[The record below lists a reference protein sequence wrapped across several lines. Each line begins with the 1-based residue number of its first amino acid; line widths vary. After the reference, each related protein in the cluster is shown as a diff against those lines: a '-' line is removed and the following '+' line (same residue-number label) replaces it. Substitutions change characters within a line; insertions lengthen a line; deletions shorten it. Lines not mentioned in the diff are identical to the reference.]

1 MKKIAVL
8 GCGTVG
14 SGVVEVFYKNR
25 QSIQRKA
32 GCPLDIKY
40 IYLRRPRP
48 ELPWQDK
55 LCYDFDT
62 ILHDPEISIVV
73 EVMGGLHPAGEWIAA
88 CLKNNK
94 SVVTANKELIAA
106 QGAQLLALARQH
118 QVNLLFEASVGGGIP
133 IIRPMHQ
140 CLGANELDDIQGI
153 LNGTT
158 NFILTKMSREGM
170 SFSQALQMA
179 QQLGYAEADP
189 TADVQGLDAC
199 RKICILASLA
209 FGSQLYPQ
217 LVHCQ
222 GITEVSCEDVEYA
235 RNWGGVIKLI
245 ARAHRDPDTQRL
257 SALVAPMFV
266 PHDSQLSTVDDVF
279 NGILVDGDA
288 TGQVLFYGKGAGKL
302 PTASAVIS
310 DVIDCTKASGTIDT
324 LFWQADSVEACNRQ
338 LLDWQQIPARFYLR
352 LSLSDPQQLAYIS
365 LLLDGYKLLSR
376 PAQNRNCPC
385 HLHHD
390 PPLSARN
397 PCTAANRGNHPI
409 KHSVCAAINS
419 LFFPCPFP
427 PCHSMCPWCIG

>member
-133 IIRPMHQ
+133 IIRPLHQ

-170 SFSQALQMA
+170 CFSQALQMA

-222 GITEVSCEDVEYA
+222 GITELTPEDVEYA

-245 ARAHRDPDTQRL
+245 ARAHRDPDTQQL

-324 LFWQADSVEACNRQ
+324 LFWQAGSIDECNRQ

-352 LSLSDPQQLAYIS
+352 LRLSDPQQLAYIS
-365 LLLDGYKLLSR
+365 LLLDEYKLLSR
-376 PAQNRNCPC
+376 PDQPKTEIALVTSTMTRRCLQEILAQ
-385 HLHHD
+385 LQAEGIV
-390 PPLSARN
+390 PLN
-397 PCTAANRGNHPI
+397 T
-409 KHSVCAAINS
+409 
-419 LFFPCPFP
+419 LFVLQ
-427 PCHSMCPWCIG
+427 

>member
-133 IIRPMHQ
+133 IIRPLHQ

-222 GITEVSCEDVEYA
+222 GITELTPEDVEYA

-245 ARAHRDPDTQRL
+245 ARAHRDPDTQQL

-324 LFWQADSVEACNRQ
+324 LFWQAGSVDECSRQ

-352 LSLSDPQQLAYIS
+352 LRLSDPQQLAYIS
-365 LLLDGYKLLSR
+365 LLLDEYKLLSR
-376 PAQNRNCPC
+376 PDQPKTEIALVTSTMTRRCLQEILAQ
-385 HLHHD
+385 LQAEGIT
-390 PPLSARN
+390 PLN
-397 PCTAANRGNHPI
+397 T
-409 KHSVCAAINS
+409 
-419 LFFPCPFP
+419 LFVLQ
-427 PCHSMCPWCIG
+427 

>member
-73 EVMGGLHPAGEWIAA
+73 EVMGGLSPACDWIAA

-133 IIRPMHQ
+133 IIRPLHQ

-170 SFSQALQMA
+170 CFSQALQMA

-222 GITEVSCEDVEYA
+222 AITEVSCEDVEYA

-324 LFWQADSVEACNRQ
+324 LFWQAGSVEACNRQ

-352 LSLSDPQQLAYIS
+352 LRLSDPQQLAYIS
-365 LLLDGYKLLSR
+365 LLLDEYKLLSR
-376 PAQNRNCPC
+376 PDQPKTEIALVTSTMTRRCLQEILAQ
-385 HLHHD
+385 LQAEGIT
-390 PPLSARN
+390 PLN
-397 PCTAANRGNHPI
+397 T
-409 KHSVCAAINS
+409 
-419 LFFPCPFP
+419 LFVLQ
-427 PCHSMCPWCIG
+427 

>member
-133 IIRPMHQ
+133 IIRPLHQ

-222 GITEVSCEDVEYA
+222 GITELTPEDVEYA

-245 ARAHRDPDTQRL
+245 ARAHRDPDTQQL

-324 LFWQADSVEACNRQ
+324 LFWQAGSVEACSRQ

-352 LSLSDPQQLAYIS
+352 LRLSDPQQLAYIS
-365 LLLDGYKLLSR
+365 LLLDEYKLLSR
-376 PAQNRNCPC
+376 PDQPKTEIALVTSTMTRRCLQEILAQ
-385 HLHHD
+385 LQAEGII
-390 PPLSARN
+390 PLN
-397 PCTAANRGNHPI
+397 T
-409 KHSVCAAINS
+409 
-419 LFFPCPFP
+419 LFVLQ
-427 PCHSMCPWCIG
+427 

>member
-133 IIRPMHQ
+133 IIRPLHQ

-222 GITEVSCEDVEYA
+222 GITELTPEDVEYA

-245 ARAHRDPDTQRL
+245 ARAHRDPDTQQL

-324 LFWQADSVEACNRQ
+324 LFWQAGSIEACNRQ

-352 LSLSDPQQLAYIS
+352 LRLSDPQQLAYIS
-365 LLLDGYKLLSR
+365 LLLDEYKLLSR
-376 PAQNRNCPC
+376 PDQPKTEIALVTSTMTRRCLQEILAQ
-385 HLHHD
+385 LQAEGIT
-390 PPLSARN
+390 PLN
-397 PCTAANRGNHPI
+397 T
-409 KHSVCAAINS
+409 
-419 LFFPCPFP
+419 LFVLQ
-427 PCHSMCPWCIG
+427 

>member
-8 GCGTVG
+8 GCGPVG

-133 IIRPMHQ
+133 IIRPLHQ

-170 SFSQALQMA
+170 CFSQALQMA

-222 GITEVSCEDVEYA
+222 GITELTPEDVEYA

-245 ARAHRDPDTQRL
+245 ARAHRDPDTQQL

-324 LFWQADSVEACNRQ
+324 LFWQAGSVEACSRQ

-352 LSLSDPQQLAYIS
+352 LRLSDPQQLAYIS
-365 LLLDGYKLLSR
+365 LLLDEYKLLSR
-376 PAQNRNCPC
+376 PDQPKTEIALVTSTMTRRCLQEILAQ
-385 HLHHD
+385 LQAEGIT
-390 PPLSARN
+390 PLN
-397 PCTAANRGNHPI
+397 T
-409 KHSVCAAINS
+409 
-419 LFFPCPFP
+419 LFVLQ
-427 PCHSMCPWCIG
+427 

>member
-133 IIRPMHQ
+133 IIRPLHQ

-170 SFSQALQMA
+170 CFSQALQMA

-222 GITEVSCEDVEYA
+222 GITELTPEDVEYA

-245 ARAHRDPDTQRL
+245 ARAHRDPDTQQL

-352 LSLSDPQQLAYIS
+352 LRLSDPQQLAYIS
-365 LLLDGYKLLSR
+365 LLLDEYKLLSR
-376 PAQNRNCPC
+376 PDQPKTEIALVTSTMTRRCLQEILAQ
-385 HLHHD
+385 LQAEGIT
-390 PPLSARN
+390 PLN
-397 PCTAANRGNHPI
+397 T
-409 KHSVCAAINS
+409 
-419 LFFPCPFP
+419 LFVLQ
-427 PCHSMCPWCIG
+427 

>member
-133 IIRPMHQ
+133 IIRPLHQ

-222 GITEVSCEDVEYA
+222 GITELTPEDVEYA
-235 RNWGGVIKLI
+235 RNWGGVIKPI
-245 ARAHRDPDTQRL
+245 ARAHRDPDTQQL

-324 LFWQADSVEACNRQ
+324 LFWQAGSVEACSRQ

-365 LLLDGYKLLSR
+365 LLLDEYKLLSR
-376 PAQNRNCPC
+376 PDQPKTEIALVTSTMTRRCLQEILAQ
-385 HLHHD
+385 LQAEGIT
-390 PPLSARN
+390 PLN
-397 PCTAANRGNHPI
+397 T
-409 KHSVCAAINS
+409 
-419 LFFPCPFP
+419 LFVLQ
-427 PCHSMCPWCIG
+427 

>member
-106 QGAQLLALARQH
+106 QGAQLLALARHH

-133 IIRPMHQ
+133 IIRPLHQ

-222 GITEVSCEDVEYA
+222 GITELTPEDVEYA
-235 RNWGGVIKLI
+235 RSWGGVIKLI
-245 ARAHRDPDTQRL
+245 ARAHRDPDTQQL

-310 DVIDCTKASGTIDT
+310 DVIDCAKASGTIDT
-324 LFWQADSVEACNRQ
+324 LFWQAGSIEACNRQ

-352 LSLSDPQQLAYIS
+352 LRLSDPQQLAYIS
-365 LLLDGYKLLSR
+365 LLLDEYKLLSR
-376 PAQNRNCPC
+376 PDQPKTEIALVTSTMTRRCLQEILAQ
-385 HLHHD
+385 LQAEGIT
-390 PPLSARN
+390 PLN
-397 PCTAANRGNHPI
+397 T
-409 KHSVCAAINS
+409 
-419 LFFPCPFP
+419 LFVLQ
-427 PCHSMCPWCIG
+427 

>member
-133 IIRPMHQ
+133 IIRPLHQ

-170 SFSQALQMA
+170 CFSQALQMA

-222 GITEVSCEDVEYA
+222 GITELTPEDVEYA

-245 ARAHRDPDTQRL
+245 ARAHRDPDTQQL

-324 LFWQADSVEACNRQ
+324 LFWQAGSVEACSRQ

-352 LSLSDPQQLAYIS
+352 LRLSDPQQLAYIS
-365 LLLDGYKLLSR
+365 LLLDEYKLLSR
-376 PAQNRNCPC
+376 PDQPKTEVALITSTMTRRCLQEILAQ
-385 HLHHD
+385 LQAEGIT
-390 PPLSARN
+390 PLN
-397 PCTAANRGNHPI
+397 T
-409 KHSVCAAINS
+409 
-419 LFFPCPFP
+419 LFVLQ
-427 PCHSMCPWCIG
+427 

>member
-1 MKKIAVL
+1 MTIKL
-8 GCGTVG
+8 GLVGTGTVG
-14 SGVVEVFYKNR
+14 G
-25 QSIQRKA
+25 
-32 GCPLDIKY
+32 GCID
-40 IYLRRPRP
+40 
-48 ELPWQDK
+48 
-55 LCYDFDT
+55 
-62 ILHDPEISIVV
+62 ILHNHREDFKRRLGVDMELVRVCSRNPEQAEAHGVSDLFTTDFNDILNDPEIDIVI
-73 EVMGGLHPAGEWIAA
+73 ELIGGTTVARDIVLGALNAG
-88 CLKNNK
+88 KN
-94 SVVTANKELIAA
+94 VVTANKALMATYGEEVM
-106 QGAQLLALARQH
+106 GLAREK
-118 QVNLLFEASVGGGIP
+118 NLEVGFEASVGGGIP
-133 IIRPMHQ
+133 IIRPLHQ

-170 SFSQALQMA
+170 CFSQALQMA

-209 FGSQLYPQ
+209 FGRQLYPQ

-222 GITEVSCEDVEYA
+222 GITELTPEDVEYA

-245 ARAHRDPDTQRL
+245 ARAHRDPDTQQL

-352 LSLSDPQQLAYIS
+352 LRLSDPQQLAYIS
-365 LLLDGYKLLSR
+365 LLLDEYKLLSR
-376 PAQNRNCPC
+376 PDQPKTEIALVTSTMTRRCLQEILAQ
-385 HLHHD
+385 LQAEGIT
-390 PPLSARN
+390 PLN
-397 PCTAANRGNHPI
+397 T
-409 KHSVCAAINS
+409 
-419 LFFPCPFP
+419 LFVLQ
-427 PCHSMCPWCIG
+427 

>member
-133 IIRPMHQ
+133 IIRPLHQ

-222 GITEVSCEDVEYA
+222 GITELTPEDVEYA

-245 ARAHRDPDTQRL
+245 ARAHRDPDTQQL

-324 LFWQADSVEACNRQ
+324 LFWQAGSIDECNRQ

-352 LSLSDPQQLAYIS
+352 LRLSDPQQLAYIS
-365 LLLDGYKLLSR
+365 LLLDEYKLLSR
-376 PAQNRNCPC
+376 PDQPKTEIALVTSTMTRRCLQEILAQ
-385 HLHHD
+385 LQAEGII
-390 PPLSARN
+390 PLN
-397 PCTAANRGNHPI
+397 T
-409 KHSVCAAINS
+409 
-419 LFFPCPFP
+419 LFVLQ
-427 PCHSMCPWCIG
+427 

>member
-133 IIRPMHQ
+133 IIRPLHQ

-245 ARAHRDPDTQRL
+245 ARAHRDPDTQQL

-324 LFWQADSVEACNRQ
+324 LFWQAGSVEACSRQ

-352 LSLSDPQQLAYIS
+352 LRLSDPQQLAYIS
-365 LLLDGYKLLSR
+365 LLLDEYKLLSR
-376 PAQNRNCPC
+376 PDQPKTEIALVTSTMTRRCLQEILAQ
-385 HLHHD
+385 LQAEGIT
-390 PPLSARN
+390 PLN
-397 PCTAANRGNHPI
+397 T
-409 KHSVCAAINS
+409 
-419 LFFPCPFP
+419 LFVLQ
-427 PCHSMCPWCIG
+427 

>member
-133 IIRPMHQ
+133 IIRPLHQ

-170 SFSQALQMA
+170 CFSQALQMA
-179 QQLGYAEADP
+179 QQLCYAEADP

-222 GITEVSCEDVEYA
+222 GITELTPEDVEYA

-245 ARAHRDPDTQRL
+245 ARAHRDPDTQQL

-352 LSLSDPQQLAYIS
+352 LRLSDPQQLAYIS
-365 LLLDGYKLLSR
+365 LLLDEYKLLSR
-376 PAQNRNCPC
+376 PDQPKTEIALVTSTMTRRCLQEILAQ
-385 HLHHD
+385 LQAEGIT
-390 PPLSARN
+390 PLN
-397 PCTAANRGNHPI
+397 T
-409 KHSVCAAINS
+409 
-419 LFFPCPFP
+419 LFVLQ
-427 PCHSMCPWCIG
+427 

>member
-133 IIRPMHQ
+133 IIRPLHQ

-222 GITEVSCEDVEYA
+222 GITELTPEDVEYA
-235 RNWGGVIKLI
+235 RNWGGVIKPI
-245 ARAHRDPDTQRL
+245 ARAHRDPDTQQL

-324 LFWQADSVEACNRQ
+324 LFWQAGSVEACSRQ

-352 LSLSDPQQLAYIS
+352 LRLSDPQQLAYIS
-365 LLLDGYKLLSR
+365 LLLDEYKLLSR
-376 PAQNRNCPC
+376 PDQPKTEIALVTSTMTRRCLQEILAQ
-385 HLHHD
+385 LQAEGIV
-390 PPLSARN
+390 PLN
-397 PCTAANRGNHPI
+397 T
-409 KHSVCAAINS
+409 
-419 LFFPCPFP
+419 LFVLQ
-427 PCHSMCPWCIG
+427 

>member
-133 IIRPMHQ
+133 IIRPLHQ

-209 FGSQLYPQ
+209 FGNQLYPQ

-222 GITEVSCEDVEYA
+222 GITELTPEDVEYA

-245 ARAHRDPDTQRL
+245 ARAHRDPDTQQL

-310 DVIDCTKASGTIDT
+310 DVIDCAKASGTIDT
-324 LFWQADSVEACNRQ
+324 LFWQAGSIDECNRQ

-352 LSLSDPQQLAYIS
+352 LRLSDPQQLAYIS
-365 LLLDGYKLLSR
+365 LLLDEYKLLSR
-376 PAQNRNCPC
+376 PDQPKTEIALVTSTMTRRCLQEILAQ
-385 HLHHD
+385 LQAEGIV
-390 PPLSARN
+390 PLN
-397 PCTAANRGNHPI
+397 T
-409 KHSVCAAINS
+409 
-419 LFFPCPFP
+419 LFVLQ
-427 PCHSMCPWCIG
+427 

>member
-133 IIRPMHQ
+133 IIRPLHQ

-222 GITEVSCEDVEYA
+222 GITELTPEDVEYA

-245 ARAHRDPDTQRL
+245 ARAHRDPDTQQL

-324 LFWQADSVEACNRQ
+324 LFWQEGSVEACSRQ

-352 LSLSDPQQLAYIS
+352 LRLSDPQQLAYIS
-365 LLLDGYKLLSR
+365 LLLDEYKLLSR
-376 PAQNRNCPC
+376 PDQPKTEITLVTSTMTRRCLQEILAQ
-385 HLHHD
+385 LQAEGIT
-390 PPLSARN
+390 PLN
-397 PCTAANRGNHPI
+397 T
-409 KHSVCAAINS
+409 
-419 LFFPCPFP
+419 LFVLQ
-427 PCHSMCPWCIG
+427 

>member
-133 IIRPMHQ
+133 IIRPLHQ

-158 NFILTKMSREGM
+158 NFILTKMSRERM
-170 SFSQALQMA
+170 CFSQALQMA

-222 GITEVSCEDVEYA
+222 GITELTPEDVEYA

-245 ARAHRDPDTQRL
+245 ARAHRDPDTQQL

-288 TGQVLFYGKGAGKL
+288 TVQVLFYGKGAGKL

-324 LFWQADSVEACNRQ
+324 LFWQAGSVEACSRQ

-352 LSLSDPQQLAYIS
+352 LRLSDPQQLAYIS
-365 LLLDGYKLLSR
+365 LLLDEYKLLSR
-376 PAQNRNCPC
+376 PDQPKTEIALVTSTMTRRCLQEILAQ
-385 HLHHD
+385 LQAEGIV
-390 PPLSARN
+390 PLN
-397 PCTAANRGNHPI
+397 T
-409 KHSVCAAINS
+409 
-419 LFFPCPFP
+419 LFVLQ
-427 PCHSMCPWCIG
+427 

>member
-133 IIRPMHQ
+133 IIRPLHQ

-222 GITEVSCEDVEYA
+222 GITELTPEDVEYA
-235 RNWGGVIKLI
+235 RSWGGVIKLI
-245 ARAHRDPDTQRL
+245 ARAHRDPDTQQL

-310 DVIDCTKASGTIDT
+310 DVIDCAKASGTIDT
-324 LFWQADSVEACNRQ
+324 LFWQAGSVEACSRQ

-365 LLLDGYKLLSR
+365 LLLDEYKLLSR
-376 PAQNRNCPC
+376 PDQPKTEIALVTSTMTRRCLQEILAQ
-385 HLHHD
+385 LQAEGIV
-390 PPLSARN
+390 PLN
-397 PCTAANRGNHPI
+397 T
-409 KHSVCAAINS
+409 
-419 LFFPCPFP
+419 LFVLQ
-427 PCHSMCPWCIG
+427 

>member
-133 IIRPMHQ
+133 IIRPLHQ

-222 GITEVSCEDVEYA
+222 GITELTPEDVEYA

-245 ARAHRDPDTQRL
+245 ARAHRDPDTQQL

-310 DVIDCTKASGTIDT
+310 DVIDCAKASGTIDT
-324 LFWQADSVEACNRQ
+324 LFWQAGSIDECNRQ

-352 LSLSDPQQLAYIS
+352 LRLSDPQQLAYIS
-365 LLLDGYKLLSR
+365 LLLDEYKLLSR
-376 PAQNRNCPC
+376 PDQPKTEIALVTSTMTRRCLQEILAQ
-385 HLHHD
+385 LQAEGIV
-390 PPLSARN
+390 PLN
-397 PCTAANRGNHPI
+397 T
-409 KHSVCAAINS
+409 
-419 LFFPCPFP
+419 LFVLQ
-427 PCHSMCPWCIG
+427 

>member
-133 IIRPMHQ
+133 IIRPLHQ

-209 FGSQLYPQ
+209 FGQPAVPAAGTLSGHHRAYP
-217 LVHCQ
+217 
-222 GITEVSCEDVEYA
+222 EDVEYA
-235 RNWGGVIKLI
+235 RSWGGVIKLI
-245 ARAHRDPDTQRL
+245 ARAHRDPDTQQL

-288 TGQVLFYGKGAGKL
+288 TGQVLSTGKGAGQAAH
-302 PTASAVIS
+302 PPRRSSPMSSTAA
-310 DVIDCTKASGTIDT
+310 KASGTIDT
-324 LFWQADSVEACNRQ
+324 LFWQAGSIEACNRQ

-352 LSLSDPQQLAYIS
+352 LRLSDPQQLAYIS
-365 LLLDGYKLLSR
+365 LLLDEYKLLSR
-376 PAQNRNCPC
+376 PDQPKTEIALVTSTMTRRCLQEILAQ
-385 HLHHD
+385 LQAEGIT
-390 PPLSARN
+390 PLN
-397 PCTAANRGNHPI
+397 T
-409 KHSVCAAINS
+409 
-419 LFFPCPFP
+419 LFVLQ
-427 PCHSMCPWCIG
+427 

>member
-133 IIRPMHQ
+133 IIRPLHQ

-170 SFSQALQMA
+170 CFSQALQMA

-209 FGSQLYPQ
+209 FG
-217 LVHCQ
+217 
-222 GITEVSCEDVEYA
+222 
-235 RNWGGVIKLI
+235 
-245 ARAHRDPDTQRL
+245 
-257 SALVAPMFV
+257 
-266 PHDSQLSTVDDVF
+266 
-279 NGILVDGDA
+279 
-288 TGQVLFYGKGAGKL
+288 
-302 PTASAVIS
+302 
-310 DVIDCTKASGTIDT
+310 
-324 LFWQADSVEACNRQ
+324 RQ
-338 LLDWQQIPARFYLR
+338 L
-352 LSLSDPQQLAYIS
+352 
-365 LLLDGYKLLSR
+365 
-376 PAQNRNCPC
+376 
-385 HLHHD
+385 
-390 PPLSARN
+390 
-397 PCTAANRGNHPI
+397 
-409 KHSVCAAINS
+409 
-419 LFFPCPFP
+419 
-427 PCHSMCPWCIG
+427 

>member
-133 IIRPMHQ
+133 IIRPLHQ

-170 SFSQALQMA
+170 CFSQALQMA

-222 GITEVSCEDVEYA
+222 GITELTPEDVEYA

-245 ARAHRDPDTQRL
+245 ARAHRDPT
-257 SALVAPMFV
+257 SPK
-266 PHDSQLSTVDDVF
+266 P
-279 NGILVDGDA
+279 
-288 TGQVLFYGKGAGKL
+288 KL
-302 PTASAVIS
+302 P
-310 DVIDCTKASGTIDT
+310 
-324 LFWQADSVEACNRQ
+324 
-338 LLDWQQIPARFYLR
+338 
-352 LSLSDPQQLAYIS
+352 LS
-365 LLLDGYKLLSR
+365 
-376 PAQNRNCPC
+376 
-385 HLHHD
+385 
-390 PPLSARN
+390 PP
-397 PCTAANRGNHPI
+397 P
-409 KHSVCAAINS
+409 
-419 LFFPCPFP
+419 
-427 PCHSMCPWCIG
+427 

>member
-133 IIRPMHQ
+133 IIRPLHQ

-209 FGSQLYPQ
+209 FGRQLDPQ

-222 GITEVSCEDVEYA
+222 GITELTPEDVEYA

-245 ARAHRDPDTQRL
+245 ARAHRDPDTQQL

-288 TGQVLFYGKGAGKL
+288 TGQVLFSGKGAGKL

-352 LSLSDPQQLAYIS
+352 LRLSDPQQLAYIS
-365 LLLDGYKLLSR
+365 LLLDEYKLLSR
-376 PAQNRNCPC
+376 PDQPKTEIALVTSTMTRRCLQEILAQ
-385 HLHHD
+385 LQAEGIT
-390 PPLSARN
+390 PLN
-397 PCTAANRGNHPI
+397 T
-409 KHSVCAAINS
+409 
-419 LFFPCPFP
+419 LFVLQ
-427 PCHSMCPWCIG
+427 

>member
-133 IIRPMHQ
+133 IIRPLHQ

-158 NFILTKMSREGM
+158 NFILTKMSCEGM

-222 GITEVSCEDVEYA
+222 GITELTPEDVEYA

-245 ARAHRDPDTQRL
+245 ARAHRDPDTQQL

-352 LSLSDPQQLAYIS
+352 LRLSDPQQLAYIS
-365 LLLDGYKLLSR
+365 LLLDEYKLLSR
-376 PAQNRNCPC
+376 PDQPKTEIALVTSTMTRRCLQEILAQ
-385 HLHHD
+385 LQAEGIV
-390 PPLSARN
+390 PLN
-397 PCTAANRGNHPI
+397 T
-409 KHSVCAAINS
+409 
-419 LFFPCPFP
+419 LFVLQ
-427 PCHSMCPWCIG
+427 

>member
-133 IIRPMHQ
+133 IIRPLHQ

-222 GITEVSCEDVEYA
+222 GITELTPEDVEYA

-245 ARAHRDPDTQRL
+245 ARAHRDPDTQQL
-257 SALVAPMFV
+257 SALVVPMFV

-324 LFWQADSVEACNRQ
+324 LFWQAGSVDECNRQ

-352 LSLSDPQQLAYIS
+352 LRLSDPQQLAYIS
-365 LLLDGYKLLSR
+365 LLLDEYKLLSR
-376 PAQNRNCPC
+376 PDQPKTEIALVTSTMTRRCLQEILAQ
-385 HLHHD
+385 LQAEGIT
-390 PPLSARN
+390 PLN
-397 PCTAANRGNHPI
+397 T
-409 KHSVCAAINS
+409 
-419 LFFPCPFP
+419 LFVLQ
-427 PCHSMCPWCIG
+427 

>member
-133 IIRPMHQ
+133 IIRPLHQ

-222 GITEVSCEDVEYA
+222 GITELTPEDVEYA

-245 ARAHRDPDTQRL
+245 ARAHRDPDTQQL

-310 DVIDCTKASGTIDT
+310 DVIDCAKASGTIDT
-324 LFWQADSVEACNRQ
+324 LFWQAGSIDECNRQ

-352 LSLSDPQQLAYIS
+352 LRLSDPQQLAYIS
-365 LLLDGYKLLSR
+365 LLLDEYKLLSR
-376 PAQNRNCPC
+376 PDQPKTEIALVTSTMTRRCLQEILAQ
-385 HLHHD
+385 LQAEGIT
-390 PPLSARN
+390 PLN
-397 PCTAANRGNHPI
+397 T
-409 KHSVCAAINS
+409 
-419 LFFPCPFP
+419 LFVLQ
-427 PCHSMCPWCIG
+427 

>member
-1 MKKIAVL
+1 M
-8 GCGTVG
+8 
-14 SGVVEVFYKNR
+14 
-25 QSIQRKA
+25 
-32 GCPLDIKY
+32 
-40 IYLRRPRP
+40 
-48 ELPWQDK
+48 
-55 LCYDFDT
+55 
-62 ILHDPEISIVV
+62 
-73 EVMGGLHPAGEWIAA
+73 
-88 CLKNNK
+88 
-94 SVVTANKELIAA
+94 IAA

-133 IIRPMHQ
+133 IIRPLHQ

-222 GITEVSCEDVEYA
+222 GITELTPEDVEYA
-235 RNWGGVIKLI
+235 RSWGGVIKLI
-245 ARAHRDPDTQRL
+245 ARAHRDPDTQQL

-310 DVIDCTKASGTIDT
+310 DVIDCAKASGTIDT
-324 LFWQADSVEACNRQ
+324 LFWQAGSIDECNRQ

-352 LSLSDPQQLAYIS
+352 LRLSDPQQLAYIS
-365 LLLDGYKLLSR
+365 LLLDEYKLLSR
-376 PAQNRNCPC
+376 PDQPKTEIALVTSTMTRRCLQEILAQ
-385 HLHHD
+385 LQAEGIV
-390 PPLSARN
+390 PLN
-397 PCTAANRGNHPI
+397 T
-409 KHSVCAAINS
+409 
-419 LFFPCPFP
+419 LFVLQ
-427 PCHSMCPWCIG
+427 

>member
-133 IIRPMHQ
+133 IIRPLHQ

-158 NFILTKMSREGM
+158 NFILTKMSCEGM
-170 SFSQALQMA
+170 CFSQALQMA

-222 GITEVSCEDVEYA
+222 GITELTPEDVEYA
-235 RNWGGVIKLI
+235 RSWGGVIKLI
-245 ARAHRDPDTQRL
+245 ARAHRDPDTQQL

-310 DVIDCTKASGTIDT
+310 DVIDCAKASGTIDT
-324 LFWQADSVEACNRQ
+324 LFWQAGSIDECNRQ

-352 LSLSDPQQLAYIS
+352 LRLSDPQQLAYIS
-365 LLLDGYKLLSR
+365 LLLDEYKLLSR
-376 PAQNRNCPC
+376 PDQPKTEIALVTSTMTRRCLQEILAQ
-385 HLHHD
+385 LQAEGIT
-390 PPLSARN
+390 PLN
-397 PCTAANRGNHPI
+397 T
-409 KHSVCAAINS
+409 
-419 LFFPCPFP
+419 LFVLQ
-427 PCHSMCPWCIG
+427 

>member
-73 EVMGGLHPAGEWIAA
+73 EVMGGLSPACDWIAA

-133 IIRPMHQ
+133 IIRPLHQ

-222 GITEVSCEDVEYA
+222 GITELTPEDVEYA
-235 RNWGGVIKLI
+235 RSWGGVIKLI
-245 ARAHRDPDTQRL
+245 ARAHRDPDTQQL

-310 DVIDCTKASGTIDT
+310 DVIDCAKASGTIDT
-324 LFWQADSVEACNRQ
+324 LFWQAGSIEACNRQ

-352 LSLSDPQQLAYIS
+352 LRLSDPQQLAYIS
-365 LLLDGYKLLSR
+365 LLLDEYKLLSR
-376 PAQNRNCPC
+376 PDQPKTEIALVTSTMTRRCLQEILAQ
-385 HLHHD
+385 LQAEGIT
-390 PPLSARN
+390 PLN
-397 PCTAANRGNHPI
+397 T
-409 KHSVCAAINS
+409 
-419 LFFPCPFP
+419 LFVLQ
-427 PCHSMCPWCIG
+427 

>member
-133 IIRPMHQ
+133 IIRPLHQ
-140 CLGANELDDIQGI
+140 CLGANELDDLQGI

-170 SFSQALQMA
+170 CFSQALQMA

-245 ARAHRDPDTQRL
+245 ARAHRDPDTQQL

-310 DVIDCTKASGTIDT
+310 DVIDCAKASGTIDT
-324 LFWQADSVEACNRQ
+324 LFWQAGSIDECNRQ

-352 LSLSDPQQLAYIS
+352 LRLSDPQQLAYIS
-365 LLLDGYKLLSR
+365 LLLDEYKLLSR
-376 PAQNRNCPC
+376 PDQPKTEIALVTSTMTRRCLQEILAQ
-385 HLHHD
+385 LQAEGIT
-390 PPLSARN
+390 PLN
-397 PCTAANRGNHPI
+397 T
-409 KHSVCAAINS
+409 
-419 LFFPCPFP
+419 LFVLQ
-427 PCHSMCPWCIG
+427 

>member
-73 EVMGGLHPAGEWIAA
+73 EVMGGLSPAGEWIAA

-133 IIRPMHQ
+133 IIRPLHQ

-170 SFSQALQMA
+170 CFSQALQMA

-222 GITEVSCEDVEYA
+222 GITELTPEDVEYA

-245 ARAHRDPDTQRL
+245 ARAHRDPDTQQL

-310 DVIDCTKASGTIDT
+310 DVIDCPKASGTIDT
-324 LFWQADSVEACNRQ
+324 LFWQAGSVEACSRQ

-352 LSLSDPQQLAYIS
+352 LRLSDPQQLAYIS
-365 LLLDGYKLLSR
+365 LLLDEYKLLSR
-376 PAQNRNCPC
+376 PDQPKTEIALVTSTMTRRCLQEILAQ
-385 HLHHD
+385 LQAEGIT
-390 PPLSARN
+390 PLN
-397 PCTAANRGNHPI
+397 T
-409 KHSVCAAINS
+409 
-419 LFFPCPFP
+419 LFVLQ
-427 PCHSMCPWCIG
+427 

>member
-133 IIRPMHQ
+133 IIRPLHQ

-222 GITEVSCEDVEYA
+222 GITELTPEDVEYA

-245 ARAHRDPDTQRL
+245 ARAHRDPDTQQL

-324 LFWQADSVEACNRQ
+324 LFWQAGSVEACSRQ

-352 LSLSDPQQLAYIS
+352 LRLSDPQQLAYIS
-365 LLLDGYKLLSR
+365 LLLDEYKLLSR
-376 PAQNRNCPC
+376 PDQPKTEITLVTSTMTRRCLQEILAQ
-385 HLHHD
+385 LQAEGIT
-390 PPLSARN
+390 PLN
-397 PCTAANRGNHPI
+397 T
-409 KHSVCAAINS
+409 
-419 LFFPCPFP
+419 LFVLQ
-427 PCHSMCPWCIG
+427 

>member
-133 IIRPMHQ
+133 IIRPLHQ

-222 GITEVSCEDVEYA
+222 GITELTPEDVEYA

-245 ARAHRDPDTQRL
+245 ARAHRDPDTQQL

-310 DVIDCTKASGTIDT
+310 DVIDCAKASGTIDT
-324 LFWQADSVEACNRQ
+324 LFWQAGSVDECNRQ

-352 LSLSDPQQLAYIS
+352 LRLSDPQQLAYIS
-365 LLLDGYKLLSR
+365 LLLDEYKLLSR
-376 PAQNRNCPC
+376 PDQPKTEIALVTSTMTRRCLQEILAQ
-385 HLHHD
+385 LQAEGIT
-390 PPLSARN
+390 PLN
-397 PCTAANRGNHPI
+397 T
-409 KHSVCAAINS
+409 
-419 LFFPCPFP
+419 LFVLQ
-427 PCHSMCPWCIG
+427 

>member
-133 IIRPMHQ
+133 IIRPLHQ

-158 NFILTKMSREGM
+158 NFILTKMSRERM
-170 SFSQALQMA
+170 CFSQALQMA

-222 GITEVSCEDVEYA
+222 GITELTPEDVEYA

-245 ARAHRDPDTQRL
+245 ARAHRDPDTQQL

-324 LFWQADSVEACNRQ
+324 LFWQAGSVEACSRQ

-352 LSLSDPQQLAYIS
+352 LRLSDPQQLAYIS
-365 LLLDGYKLLSR
+365 LLLDEYKLLSR
-376 PAQNRNCPC
+376 PDQPKTEIALVTSTMTRRCLQEILAQ
-385 HLHHD
+385 LQAEGIT
-390 PPLSARN
+390 PLN
-397 PCTAANRGNHPI
+397 T
-409 KHSVCAAINS
+409 
-419 LFFPCPFP
+419 LFVLQ
-427 PCHSMCPWCIG
+427 

>member
-133 IIRPMHQ
+133 IIRPLHQ

-222 GITEVSCEDVEYA
+222 GITELTPEDVEYA

-245 ARAHRDPDTQRL
+245 ARAHRDPDTQQL

-365 LLLDGYKLLSR
+365 LLLDEYKLLSR
-376 PAQNRNCPC
+376 PDQPKTEIALVTSTMTRRCLQEILAQ
-385 HLHHD
+385 LQAEGIT
-390 PPLSARN
+390 PLN
-397 PCTAANRGNHPI
+397 T
-409 KHSVCAAINS
+409 
-419 LFFPCPFP
+419 LFVLQ
-427 PCHSMCPWCIG
+427 

>member
-73 EVMGGLHPAGEWIAA
+73 EVMGGLSPAGEWIAA

-133 IIRPMHQ
+133 IIRPLHQ

-222 GITEVSCEDVEYA
+222 GITELTPEDVEYA

-245 ARAHRDPDTQRL
+245 ARAHRDPDTQQL

-324 LFWQADSVEACNRQ
+324 LFWQAGSIDECNRQ

-352 LSLSDPQQLAYIS
+352 LRLSDPQQLAYIS
-365 LLLDGYKLLSR
+365 LLLDEYKLLSR
-376 PAQNRNCPC
+376 PDQPKTEIALVTSTMTRRCLQEILAQ
-385 HLHHD
+385 LQAEGII
-390 PPLSARN
+390 PLN
-397 PCTAANRGNHPI
+397 T
-409 KHSVCAAINS
+409 
-419 LFFPCPFP
+419 LFVLQ
-427 PCHSMCPWCIG
+427 

>member
-133 IIRPMHQ
+133 IIRPLHQ

-170 SFSQALQMA
+170 CFSQALQMA

-222 GITEVSCEDVEYA
+222 GITELTPEDVEYA

-245 ARAHRDPDTQRL
+245 ARAHRDPDTQQL
-257 SALVAPMFV
+257 STLVAPMFV

-352 LSLSDPQQLAYIS
+352 LRLSDPQQLAYIS
-365 LLLDGYKLLSR
+365 LLLDEYKLLSR
-376 PAQNRNCPC
+376 PDQPKTEIALVTSTMTRRCLQEILAQ
-385 HLHHD
+385 LQAEGIV
-390 PPLSARN
+390 PLN
-397 PCTAANRGNHPI
+397 T
-409 KHSVCAAINS
+409 
-419 LFFPCPFP
+419 LFVLQ
-427 PCHSMCPWCIG
+427 

>member
-133 IIRPMHQ
+133 IIRPLHQ

-170 SFSQALQMA
+170 CFSQALQMA

-222 GITEVSCEDVEYA
+222 GITELTPEDVEYA

-245 ARAHRDPDTQRL
+245 ARAHRDPDTQQL

-324 LFWQADSVEACNRQ
+324 LFWQAGSIDECNRQ

-352 LSLSDPQQLAYIS
+352 LRLSDPQQLAYIS
-365 LLLDGYKLLSR
+365 LLLDEYKLLSR
-376 PAQNRNCPC
+376 PDQPKTEIALVTSTMTRRCLQEILAQ
-385 HLHHD
+385 LQAEGIT
-390 PPLSARN
+390 PLN
-397 PCTAANRGNHPI
+397 T
-409 KHSVCAAINS
+409 
-419 LFFPCPFP
+419 LFVLQ
-427 PCHSMCPWCIG
+427 

>member
-32 GCPLDIKY
+32 GWPLDIKY

-133 IIRPMHQ
+133 IIRPLHQ

-222 GITEVSCEDVEYA
+222 GITELTPEDVEYA
-235 RNWGGVIKLI
+235 RSWGGVIKLI
-245 ARAHRDPDTQRL
+245 ARAHRDPDTQQL

-310 DVIDCTKASGTIDT
+310 DVIDCAKASGTIDT
-324 LFWQADSVEACNRQ
+324 LFWQAGSIEACNRQ

-352 LSLSDPQQLAYIS
+352 LRLSDPQQLAYIS
-365 LLLDGYKLLSR
+365 LLLDEYKLLSR
-376 PAQNRNCPC
+376 PDQPKTEIALVTSTMTRRCLQEILAQ
-385 HLHHD
+385 LQAEGIT
-390 PPLSARN
+390 PLN
-397 PCTAANRGNHPI
+397 T
-409 KHSVCAAINS
+409 
-419 LFFPCPFP
+419 LFVLQ
-427 PCHSMCPWCIG
+427 